1 MEPEPKEEILIV
13 DEKDLFHHSL
23 YEKKEIEGRQ
33 IFHFNSEAMI
43 TLEEGVTNLKT
54 ATDIRDNIRK
64 DTSVKI
70 LFIKNVSCLTFV
82 ISRFTYRER
91 HVISKEEAEEELLKI
106 AKKFEK
112 KRQVMWKIGRK
123 FGKRYL
129 RRILCINKAH
139 LIILMS
145 YFFISL
151 EDSSRSVQ
159 TGLGFDISIITHIII
174 LEVNYD

>member
-112 KRQVMWKIGRK
+112 KRQVM
-123 FGKRYL
+123 
-129 RRILCINKAH
+129 
-139 LIILMS
+139 
-145 YFFISL
+145 
-151 EDSSRSVQ
+151 
-159 TGLGFDISIITHIII
+159 
-174 LEVNYD
+174 